1 MSRELQPDDVLRIS
15 IMPNREARGYVVTT
29 AYQGWRFAE
38 ATDGTRAGL
47 VRLVL
52 ESLEHVL
59 SDGPDDVRI
68 ELGPGSS

>member
-1 MSRELQPDDVLRIS
+1 MTRDLEPDSVLRIS
-15 IMPNREARGYVVTT
+15 IMPNPKAEGFVVTT

-47 VRLVL
+47 VRTVL

-59 SDGPDDVRI
+59 SDDPADVRI
-68 ELGPGSS
+68 ALEP